1 MNEWTHF
8 FIKIYLSHFIQKG
21 WYWLCVRSELE
32 METDC
37 YILTQSFSCDHSSTS
52 SSSWLGCSTVGR
64 WGPKPS
70 VWSWFSLRGH
80 PISNCNWNCNSNWL
94 LKPFVAPG
102 YIIVW
107 CPPASCGHTHLHRIQ
122 PFPQVKVIFW
132 YLRPDAP
139 VIYTGASLDWRLSRG
154 SICNINRQTI

>member
-1 MNEWTHF
+1 MLVVCERWVVT
-8 FIKIYLSHFIQKG
+8 K
-21 WYWLCVRSELE
+21 
-32 METDC
+32 TDC
-37 YILTQSFSCDHSSTS
+37 YILTQSSSRDHSSTS

-80 PISNCNWNCNSNWL
+80 PISNCDWNSNC
-94 LKPFVAPG
+94 LKLNWPKPSVAPG

-107 CPPASCGHTHLHRIQ
+107 RPPASCGHTYLHQIQ
-122 PFPQVKVIFW
+122 PHPQLEVIFR

-139 VIYTGASLDWRLSRG
+139 VIYTGASLDWRLGGG
-154 SICNINRQTI
+154 SICNRWCSWNGLPKTWKRKWRN